1 MEKGTVNTE
10 EGGKAMRKVLIV
22 EDEPQIRSGLL
33 GLSLWQELG
42 FEEAIGAEDG
52 EDALEEVR
60 SSPDVCLVVTDIRM
74 ERMSGLEL
82 IRRLQD
88 EAGFSGKVVILS
100 GYDDFQYARQ
110 AMNYGVVDFLLKPV
124 NVAELKQV
132 ALKALALLER
142 DERRK
147 MSLYLVEDAIPKLRE
162 ELLQNLIERAPGPSS
177 EEQVLR
183 QLSRYGV
190 GWLGEGKL
198 VLLVLEADNLKA
210 FAQMGYTEKERER
223 VRFAIG
229 NVLEH
234 SLLENSENAGDY
246 VWLRSR
252 PEGKWVVVFSAGK
265 ERNPELLRWLREF
278 KGLLAA
284 RLKQYV
290 KASATIV
297 VSGEGGLAALPD
309 LYEEACRKLTQ
320 IKIYG
325 EAGEDEDWE
334 AARAFRDVD
343 VLTEPRALAEL
354 LSHGDEQDVRDA
366 ASLFPVMLREWGVEQ
381 LRDLHHRVFEWLLD
395 VFEEARRAGWKRED
409 WKKRPLLVW
418 EKIEALDTSEALQ
431 PLVLDYLLQANAEL
445 QGASA
450 SRSQI
455 FEKAKRFIDER
466 FRDPITVQT
475 VADHVYLSPEWLSTL
490 FKKNAG
496 MTFLD
501 YLTHLRI
508 EKAKELLQDVS
519 LKIYQIGSEVGYRDT
534 VYFSKLFKRK
544 VGCTPNE
551 YRNLKGLGGDD

>member
-1 MEKGTVNTE
+1 
-10 EGGKAMRKVLIV
+10 MRKVLIV

-33 GLSLWQELG
+33 GLALWQELG

-52 EDALEEVR
+52 EEALEAVR
-60 SSPDVCLVVTDIRM
+60 LSPDVRVVVTDIRM

-124 NVAELKQV
+124 DVAELKQV
-132 ALKALALLER
+132 VVKALALLER
-142 DERRK
+142 EERRK
-147 MSLYLVEDAIPKLRE
+147 MSLYLVEGAIPKLRE
-162 ELLQNLIERAPGPSS
+162 ELLQDLLERAPGPAS
-177 EEQVLR
+177 EEQVRR
-183 QLSRYGV
+183 QLTQYGIE
-190 GWLGEGKL
+190 WLADRRL
-198 VLLVLEADNLKA
+198 VMLVLEADNLKA

-234 SLLENSENAGDY
+234 SLPEQADIAGDY

-252 PEGKWVVVFSAGK
+252 PEGRWIVIFSA
-265 ERNPELLRWLREF
+265 ESARNSELLRRLREF
-278 KGLLAA
+278 KTLLIA

-290 KASATIV
+290 KASATAVI
-297 VSGEGGLAALPD
+297 SDEGDMAALPE
-309 LYEEACRKLTQ
+309 LYEEACRRLTQ
-320 IKIYG
+320 TKIYG
-325 EAGEDEDWE
+325 ETDEDADQE
-334 AARAFRDVD
+334 APQTFRDVD

-354 LSHGDEQDVRDA
+354 LKHGDEQDVREA
-366 ASLFPVMLREWGVEQ
+366 MSLFPVMVREWGVEQ

-418 EKIEALDTSEALQ
+418 ERIEALDTSEALQ
-431 PLVLDYLLQANAEL
+431 PLALDYLLQANAEL
-445 QGASA
+445 QGESA

-455 FEKAKRFIDER
+455 FEKAKQFIDER
-466 FRDPITVQT
+466 FREPITVQT
-475 VADHVYLSPEWLSTL
+475 VAEHVYLSPEWLSTL

-519 LKIYQIGSEVGYRDT
+519 LKIYQISGEVGYRDT

>member
-1 MEKGTVNTE
+1 
-10 EGGKAMRKVLIV
+10 MRKVLIV
-22 EDEPQIRSGLL
+22 EDEPQIRGGLL

-42 FEEAIGAEDG
+42 FAEAIGAEDG
-52 EDALEEVR
+52 EEALEAVR
-60 SSPDVCLVVTDIRM
+60 SSPDISLVVTDIRM
-74 ERMSGLEL
+74 DRMSGLEL
-82 IRRLQD
+82 IGKLQ
-88 EAGFSGKVVILS
+88 EEVGYAGKVVILS

-124 NVAELKQV
+124 DVTELKQV
-132 ALKALALLER
+132 AKKALAMLDRE
-142 DERRK
+142 ERRRV
-147 MSLYLVEDAIPKLRE
+147 SLYLVEDAIPKLRE
-162 ELLQNLIERAPGPSS
+162 ELLQDLIERAPVPSS
-177 EEQVLR
+177 KEQVR
-183 QLSRYGV
+183 GQLAQYGIE
-190 GWLGEGKL
+190 WLGDRRL
-198 VLLVLEADNLKA
+198 VMLALEADNLKA

-234 SLLENSENAGDY
+234 SLLEQAENAGSY

-252 PEGKWVVVFSAGK
+252 PEGRWIVVFSAG
-265 ERNPELLRWLREF
+265 EEGNPALLGWLGEF
-278 KGLLAA
+278 KTLLAA

-297 VSGEGGLAALPD
+297 VSGEGDLAALPE

-320 IKIYG
+320 TKIYG
-325 EAGEDEDWE
+325 EADDEE
-334 AARAFRDVD
+334 EPETARTFRDVD

-354 LSHGDEQDVRDA
+354 LKHGDEQDVREA
-366 ASLFPVMLREWGVEQ
+366 MSLFPVMVREWGVGQ

-431 PLVLDYLLQANAEL
+431 PLALDYLLQANAEL

-450 SRSQI
+450 SRNQI
-455 FEKAKRFIDER
+455 FERAKRFIEER
-466 FRDPITVQT
+466 FHEPITVQT